1 MCERRTTAEKRPA
14 RGLVALALIAAITLY
29 RYTFS
34 ALLGRQC
41 RFLPTCSEYAS
52 EAIQI
57 HGAWRGMVLALGRFL
72 RCNPWGG
79 EGFDP
84 VPKATQGKWWQV
96 RRIAASRTQPS
107 E

>member
-14 RGLVALALIAAITLY
+14 QGPVAQGLIAAITLY

-41 RFLPTCSEYAS
+41 RFLPTCSDYAS
-52 EAIQI
+52 EAIRL
-57 HGAWRGMVLALGRFL
+57 HGAWRGTVLAMGRFL

-84 VPKATQGKWWQV
+84 VPDVTQGTWWEI
-96 RRIAASRTQPS
+96 RKIAASRKEPL